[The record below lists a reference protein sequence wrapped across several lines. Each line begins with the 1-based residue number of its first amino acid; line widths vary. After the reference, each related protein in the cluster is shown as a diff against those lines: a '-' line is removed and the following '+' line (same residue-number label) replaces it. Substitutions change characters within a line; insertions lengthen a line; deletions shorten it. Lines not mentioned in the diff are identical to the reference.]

1 MNSQFWSDDPT
12 ILFNKDHIFEIYPS
26 SSMSY
31 AQTLNAISRLIIL
44 LSVLGFV
51 CTSLYRIPIV
61 GILILAIVCV
71 MYKIRRAKLTRPMLE
86 NFENNIT
93 ALSNSNKKK
102 PLTENMTLLD
112 PVTLKTALKSEFKE
126 GSKKNPFSNV
136 LLTEIM
142 DTPDRKSAQPAFNYE
157 VDSDITKNVKRSIQ
171 TLNPSIKNTT
181 KQLFGTLWDKFQLDN
196 SLRSFYSMPNSRVEN
211 DQSAFA
217 QYLYSDLK
225 YSSHLDTP
233 EGSIARVQDN
243 MRYNLY

>member
-1 MNSQFWSDDPT
+1 MNSPFWSDDPT

-44 LSVLGFV
+44 LSILGFV
-51 CTSLYRIPIV
+51 CTSLFRIPIV

-71 MYKIRRAKLTRPMLE
+71 LYKIRRAKLTRHMLE
-86 NFENNIT
+86 NFENNTT

-102 PLTENMTLLD
+102 PITENMTLLD

-126 GSKKNPFSNV
+126 GTKKNPFSNV
-136 LLTEIM
+136 LLTEIA
-142 DTPDRKSAQPAFNYE
+142 DNPDRQSAQPAFNYE
-157 VDSDITKNVKRSIQ
+157 VDSDITKNIKRSIQ
-171 TLNPSIKNTT
+171 MLNPDIKNTS
-181 KQLFGTLWDKFQLDN
+181 KQLFGTLWDRFELDIF
-196 SLRSFYSMPNSRVEN
+196 SKAFYSTPNTRVEN

-217 QYLYSDLK
+217 QYLYGDLK

-233 EGSIARVQDN
+233 EGAITRVMDN